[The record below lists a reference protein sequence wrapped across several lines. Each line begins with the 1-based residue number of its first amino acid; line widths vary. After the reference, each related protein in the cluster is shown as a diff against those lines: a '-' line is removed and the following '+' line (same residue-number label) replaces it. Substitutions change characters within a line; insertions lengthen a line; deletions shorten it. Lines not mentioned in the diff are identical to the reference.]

1 MSNEKRKQEYYDLKS
16 KGLCVQCRKKAEEGR
31 VRCKKCASYQ
41 NERNWIYKCGAN
53 IKKNKIKKEGSH
65 VLKFNN
71 KTTDTLKGIY
81 EEVTKYNEEHGTNYS
96 YGYYSALKFRG
107 LI

>member
-1 MSNEKRKQEYYDLKS
+1 MSNEKRKQKYYDLKS
-16 KGLCVQCRKKAEEGR
+16 KGLCVQCRKKTEEGR

-41 NERNWIYKCGAN
+41 NERNPIYRYGKN
-53 IKKNKIKKEGSH
+53 IKKDKIKKEGSH

-71 KTTDTLKGIY
+71 KTTDTFKDVY
-81 EEVTKYNEEHGTNYS
+81 EEVSKYNEEHGTNYS

>member
-41 NERNWIYKCGAN
+41 NERNLIYKCGEN

-65 VLKFNN
+65 VLEFNN
-71 KTTDTLKGIY
+71 KTTDTFKGIY
-81 EEVTKYNEEHGTNYS
+81 EEVTKYNEEHGTSYS
-96 YGYYSALKFRG
+96 YGYYNALKSRG

>member
-1 MSNEKRKQEYYDLKS
+1 M
-16 KGLCVQCRKKAEEGR
+16 
-31 VRCKKCASYQ
+31 
-41 NERNWIYKCGAN
+41 YKCGAN
-53 IKKNKIKKEGSH
+53 IKKDKIKRDKIKREGSH

-71 KTTDTLKGIY
+71 KTTDTFKDVY
-81 EEVTKYNEEHGTNYS
+81 EEVNKYNREHGTNYS